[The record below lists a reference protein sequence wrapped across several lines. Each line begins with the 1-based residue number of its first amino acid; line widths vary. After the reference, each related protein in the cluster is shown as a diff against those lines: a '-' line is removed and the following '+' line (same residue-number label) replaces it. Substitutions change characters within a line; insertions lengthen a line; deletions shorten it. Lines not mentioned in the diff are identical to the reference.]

1 MYIKQ
6 NQKKREV
13 NEIIA
18 EKAKIYLKPKIRTG
32 KYIRDENKLVIK
44 DGMIKPKYNLKLDS
58 IEPGSTVDNFVIQQA
73 EFEKKEK
80 KNV

>member
-44 DGMIKPKYNLKLDS
+44 DGMIKSKYNLKLD
-58 IEPGSTVDNFVIQQA
+58 
-73 EFEKKEK
+73 
-80 KNV
+80 